1 MDISTGLWF
10 EYLRKNKKEKPLLE
24 EGLRDI
30 GLPEVIVD
38 RIENVL
44 STASEKAKTWIGHQW
59 KNEEMHRWG
68 SGAGL
73 HVEVEGKMVAMLVP
87 GELPDKRATEE
98 PEKWEKIKFQIK
110 NATDTVEQKPYG
122 AWSKSFKKIL
132 KNLSKLGE
140 PSEKVEEVQEYFR
153 TILED
158 RFEVFYRSNYDLI
171 NFLKKDATNYEL
183 IDKDEGL
190 AQARIVAS
198 KWWHSQEDPDFI
210 VHTFDDGSY
219 WYDLDTDTCEIEAER
234 MGHCGADS
242 RGTLYSLRKKE
253 KKRRESDS
261 YVTLSYN
268 PAEETIYQI
277 KGRFN
282 QAPPESVWSHI
293 DWFINEY
300 DVKYVREIGEH
311 SEDEGGIMLMIGH
324 LQDDNPGVQFSGMV
338 DMEAKLDEANTE
350 MADLVAEYSDME
362 NVTVEYDLDSMDE
375 ENYQQISAHVTA
387 NISFEVALTG
397 WQKFSDDG
405 DKYTSEGRFSIPK
418 HPNHGGDSGESA
430 GFEEASGIDDLR
442 GNLPGS
448 GEPYDDAGWM
458 EYDVRVIE
466 HVDPLNPTEGKD
478 QAFLRVRMQPA
489 ATFNIFPGEDYYGQ
503 NPADAPIDTSE
514 PSYFFEQIKDSFED
528 SYESIIEDVRQE
540 LSDSGYIAKNAWDS
554 ERDSLSEL
562 GKQLDNFVGS
572 ELTSAGILFW
582 FAPGRNM
589 DKRFSSIQIPT
600 DVLLYGTSDLN
611 VQALYG
617 NSYTRL
623 FNMYFKGH
631 GQPGTYD
638 YTKDMETELRAMDIQ
653 SRRNPKQMKLKFK
666 DTRFNIPTTKFALPR
681 GTTFE
686 VEPEADYSDR
696 TATLPTLRMKTGL
709 TFRVTP
715 TTTIEE
721 MDNIIETI
729 KYLDQN
735 PQMVIEAADEII
747 SVYLEPLFDKTEKV
761 KKEVLDGTMAR
772 KAIADITSTY
782 EARAMA
788 GFAPVA
794 EKIIMIMMWIRDNW
808 DKMREVEKYI
818 ALKNYLLPMER
829 RRFRSFGNEA
839 SSDDIT
845 GKPVMFDTLVQDELT
860 RRGATSTSARVHRS
874 DLSENIE
881 EQIMKIESIL
891 NEKFDLRLYKVR
903 VQLMVRDIEGREL
916 DDLKNAIRAIE
927 EVTTVRTIT
936 KHTVGIAQ
944 QIVFEVK
951 FLQEGIIP
959 RNVFIRDE
967 LIPALHA
974 MEGIAVEDYGKP
986 EEVDVSLNE
995 YSFGGMMPS
1004 MPQQQGREMPTPV
1017 ASLAQVAQDWMDGGV
1032 QLYDAPMNTNQM
1044 QYHLMASTD
1053 ELWKY
1058 CSREYRAPADIF
1070 DADDAKYQDFIATG
1084 ADMPVY
1090 VAVGMNGKIKITGN
1104 EDFVWFAHRAGAKE
1118 LPVFL
1123 SYQKQ
1128 V

>member
-1 MDISTGLWF
+1 MDISTGSWF

-110 NATDTVEQKPYG
+110 NATDTVEQKQYG

-198 KWWHSQEDPDFI
+198 KWWHSREDPDFI
-210 VHTFDDGSY
+210 VHTFEDGSY

-234 MGHCGADS
+234 MGHCGSDS

-253 KKRRESDS
+253 KKKRDSDS
-261 YVTLSYN
+261 YVTVTYN
-268 PAEETIYQI
+268 PAEKTIYQI

-282 QAPPESVWSHI
+282 EAPPESLWSHI

-311 SEDEGGIMLMIGH
+311 SDDEKGIKLMINH
-324 LQDDNPGVQFSGMV
+324 LKDDNPGVQFSGMV
-338 DMEAKLDEANTE
+338 DMEEKKDEAYDELSN
-350 MADLVAEYSDME
+350 AVYQYSDME
-362 NVTVEYDLDSMDE
+362 HVKVSFEDLEVAGANEDE
-375 ENYQQISAHVTA
+375 LYVQARAEG
-387 NISFEVALTG
+387 SFEVELTG
-397 WQKFSDDG
+397 WHKLSDDG
-405 DKYTSEGRFSIPK
+405 DEYTSEGRFSIPM
-418 HPNHGGDSGESA
+418 HPNHGGDESESA
-430 GFEEASGIDDLR
+430 EFTKAAGIDDIFDSFIVEDSNWVEYRVRPIVGIDPDPSVL
-442 GNLPGS
+442 NVT
-448 GEPYDDAGWM
+448 GEKTWAS
-458 EYDVRVIE
+458 
-466 HVDPLNPTEGKD
+466 
-478 QAFLRVRMQPA
+478 LRVVFTA
-489 ATFNIFPGEDYYGQ
+489 SETFKIFPGDDYYGE
-503 NPADAPIDTSE
+503 NADPPVDISSVT
-514 PSYFFEQIKDSFED
+514 YFFEQIKDSFDD
-528 SYESIIEDVRQE
+528 SYESIIEDVRQA

-554 ERDSLSEL
+554 EKDSLIEL
-562 GKQLDNFVGS
+562 GKRLDNFAGS
-572 ELTSAGILFW
+572 ALTSAGMLFW
-582 FAPGRNM
+582 FAPGSNL
-589 DKRFSSIQIPT
+589 DKRFSNIQIPT

-611 VQALYG
+611 VQALAG

-623 FNMYFKGH
+623 FNMYFKEH

-653 SRRNPKQMKLKFK
+653 LRRDPRQMRFKFK
-666 DTRFNIPTTKFALPR
+666 DTRFNISTTDFALPE

-686 VEPEADYSDR
+686 VEPEADYSDKH
-696 TATLPTLRMKTGL
+696 ATLPTLRMKTEL

-715 TTTIEE
+715 TATIEE

-788 GFAPVA
+788 GDDDVSEA
-794 EKIIMIMMWIRDNW
+794 IIMIMMWIRDNW

-829 RRFRSFGNEA
+829 RRFRSYAAENSFD
-839 SSDDIT
+839 SDT
-845 GKPVMFDTLVQDELT
+845 GKPKLFDTLVQDELT

-916 DDLKNAIRAIE
+916 DDLKNTIRAIKK
-927 EVTTVRTIT
+927 VTTVRTIT
-936 KHTVGIAQ
+936 KRTVAARVAI
-944 QIVFEVK
+944 IFEVK
-951 FLQEGIIP
+951 FLQKGITP
-959 RNVFIRDE
+959 RNVFVEHE
-967 LIPALHA
+967 LVPALRA
-974 MEGIAVEDYGKP
+974 MEGITVEDYGKA

-995 YSFGGMMPS
+995 YGIGGPAAVT
-1004 MPQQQGREMPTPV
+1004 PQQSTEMPTPR
-1017 ASLAQVAQDWMDGGV
+1017 ASLQQVAQDWMDGGV
-1032 QLYDAPMNTNQM
+1032 QIYDAPMNTNQM
-1044 QYHLMASTD
+1044 QYHMMVPTE
-1053 ELWKY
+1053 ELWTY
-1058 CSREYRAPADIF
+1058 CSRVYRAPTNVF
-1070 DADDAKYQDFIATG
+1070 DDKMSQYQEFIATG
-1084 ADMPVY
+1084 IDMPIY
-1090 VAVGMNGKIKITGN
+1090 VAVGMNGRIKITGN
-1104 EDFVWFAHRAGAKE
+1104 EDFVWFAKKAGAKE